1 MQLLKKRTFNDYFS
15 DTFAFIKENGAHF
28 FKNYFILSSVP
39 IVLFVL
45 IYYFYFQSLMNFQ
58 SMSLGGPNLLEQY
71 VNNNMALL
79 IVALAVIFI
88 VMTIFGIIQY
98 SFTPIYMKLYLT
110 KGTEFDYKD
119 ILNVMFKE
127 KIGKIIVY
135 FLFTMLIS
143 VPVFIVLGLATLI
156 LLITIVGW
164 IIPVIVM
171 GLWFNL
177 ALFTY
182 LDGEKGIWESFQYAW
197 KLIFKNFWKTV
208 GAVTIFTIVIGFIS
222 FGVSMIMNLISG
234 TATIAVGFDG
244 YNSAIMI
251 IMLITTAITQ
261 IVSIFLQ
268 MLMQTMNSIVYY
280 GCVEDLENKSSLLE
294 IDKIGLGE

>member
-39 IVLFVL
+39 ILFVVL
-45 IYYFYFQSLMNFQ
+45 IYYFYFRSFMNLQ
-58 SMSLGGPNLLEQY
+58 SMSFGGPNVFEEY
-71 VNNNMALL
+71 INNNMLIL
-79 IVALAVIFI
+79 IVIMAVIFI
-88 VMTIFGIIQY
+88 IMTIFGIIQY

-110 KGTEFDYKD
+110 KGTEFNYKD

-127 KIGKIIVY
+127 KIGKIFIY

-143 VPVFIVLGLATLI
+143 VPVFLVFGLATLI

-164 IIPVIVM
+164 IVPVIVM

-182 LDGEKGIWESFQYAW
+182 LDDEKGIWDSFQYAW
-197 KLIFKNFWKTV
+197 KLIFNNFWKTV
-208 GAVTIFTIVIGFIS
+208 GAVTIFTIVVAFIS

-234 TATIAVGFDG
+234 ASTLVVGFEG
-244 YNSAIMI
+244 TGSAIMI

-268 MLMQTMNSIVYY
+268 MLMQTMNAIVYY
-280 GCVEDLENKSSLLE
+280 GCVEDLENKSTLLE

>member
-1 MQLLKKRTFNDYFS
+1 
-15 DTFAFIKENGAHF
+15 
-28 FKNYFILSSVP
+28 
-39 IVLFVL
+39 
-45 IYYFYFQSLMNFQ
+45 
-58 SMSLGGPNLLEQY
+58 MSLGGPNLLEQY